1 DELRELILGLLE
13 RQQAANGAEAGQP
26 ADDNLD
32 LTSLELVRLLVN
44 LEDHLDL
51 ELDDVDIMNANFGTV
66 EDIVALVSRSLSLA
80 GRAGRACPR
89 FRTPGTTRSPTS
101 ASRCR
106 PTCLRP
112 ARGPG
117 WSSTCRRR

>member
-1 DELRELILGLLE
+1 MTDDELRELILGLLE
-13 RQQAANGAEAGQP
+13 RQQAANGAEAGPP
-26 ADDNLD
+26 ADGGLD

-80 GRAGRACPR
+80 GRAGRA
-89 FRTPGTTRSPTS
+89 
-101 ASRCR
+101 
-106 PTCLRP
+106 
-112 ARGPG
+112 
-117 WSSTCRRR
+117 